1 MNCPVV
7 TLIVSTKGDHILSSQ
22 PIQSADMITPCD
34 HEEADTHTLL
44 HAAHMKQHGFE
55 SITLKTN
62 DTDIL
67 ILSVF
72 VQAHLGF
79 TEL

>member
-1 MNCPVV
+1 MNCPDG
-7 TLIVSTKGDHILSSQ
+7 TLIISTKGDYILSSQ

-34 HEEADTHTLL
+34 HEEADMRTLL
-44 HAAHMKQHGFE
+44 HAAHMKQQGFE
-55 SITLKTN
+55 SITLKAN

-72 VQAHLGF
+72 APDS
-79 TEL
+79 